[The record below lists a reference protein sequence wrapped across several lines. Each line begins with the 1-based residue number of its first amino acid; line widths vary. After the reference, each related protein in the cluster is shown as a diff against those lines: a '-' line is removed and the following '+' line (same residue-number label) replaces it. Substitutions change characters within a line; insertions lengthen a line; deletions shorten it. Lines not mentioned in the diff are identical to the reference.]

1 MFQQYSPVLHT
12 NSIFIIFSTR
22 GPTTAIQVSG
32 LILRCPLTKCRKQL
46 RGYPSL
52 FLSIISVQSSNMKN
66 MIPFPFYLH
75 TFAYI
80 RTVIATEIFFT
91 FCVKMKR
98 KCINIQK
105 VSGIDSKSIINK
117 LFKKLFNK
125 SVKFDT
131 FKMTIQL
138 NTQLS
143 YGVEWSILGDLFWKK
158 QECSALLGASIFLDR
173 STMAKIFLAHG
184 NISRNLW
191 IFCRVS
197 KRITKILNAFD

>member
-80 RTVIATEIFFT
+80 NTVIATGIFFT
-91 FCVKMKR
+91 FCVKMKK
-98 KCINIQK
+98 KCINIK
-105 VSGIDSKSIINK
+105 NVVSGIDSKSIINK
-117 LFKKLFNK
+117 LVKKLFNK

-131 FKMTIQL
+131 FKMTIHL

-158 QECSALLGASIFLDR
+158 QECSALSGTSIFLQIVLLAQLYNSGR
-173 STMAKIFLAHG
+173 S
-184 NISRNLW
+184 
-191 IFCRVS
+191 
-197 KRITKILNAFD
+197 